1 MIGVEVML
9 TSDDRGPHF
18 SYAIPHT
25 ASFPQP
31 LEDLHPIVPYS
42 RLSCKPRRLMLAVD
56 MR

>member
-1 MIGVEVML
+1 MF

-18 SYAIPHT
+18 SYAILHT